1 MPPPSADRAAP
12 CVVPRVVS
20 EPELQLPEEE
30 EEEEEEEEGAGQPCA
45 LPAESGGAAGAQQLR
60 APR

>member
-1 MPPPSADRAAP
+1 MRLH
-12 CVVPRVVS
+12 RRG
-20 EPELQLPEEE
+20 EEE